1 MSLDKVP
8 RKVTSRNHFFLFLK
22 NIQCHVTANMTANM
36 SMKRCDSYKPC
47 SSRDLKVA
55 TFTSFNEHLNV
66 TVVCLVFLVHSHN
79 AILGCSRIDSL
90 YR

>member
-36 SMKRCDSYKPC
+36 SVKRCGLYILP

-66 TVVCLVFLVHSHN
+66 TVALSRFLSTRQCHPQ
-79 AILGCSRIDSL
+79 L
-90 YR
+90 